1 MPLTTKANS
10 QRIIVLKYLRR
21 KTLGLAFA
29 GLLGLVAIVA
39 AQDQDA
45 MKANYEAK
53 LAKDFV
59 KNATWITD
67 YDKALNTAKAQNK
80 PIFAYFSRSYAP

>member
-1 MPLTTKANS
+1 MKNS
-10 QRIIVLKYLRR
+10 RR

-29 GLLGLVAIVA
+29 GLLGLAATVA
-39 AQDQDA
+39 AQDQEA
-45 MKANYEAK
+45 MKASYQAK
-53 LAKDFV
+53 LAKDFF

-67 YDKALNTAKAQNK
+67 YDSALESAKAQNK

>member
-1 MPLTTKANS
+1 MKNS
-10 QRIIVLKYLRR
+10 QR

-39 AQDQDA
+39 AQDQEA

-53 LAKDFV
+53 LDKDFV

-67 YDKALNTAKAQNK
+67 YDKALATAQAQNK

>member
-1 MPLTTKANS
+1 MKITH
-10 QRIIVLKYLRR
+10 R
-21 KTLGLAFA
+21 KTLGFAFA
-29 GLLGLVAIVA
+29 GLLGLAAIVA
-39 AQDQDA
+39 AQDQEA

-67 YDKALNTAKAQNK
+67 YDKALETAKARNK
-80 PIFAYFSRSYAP
+80 PIFAYFTRSYAP